1 MNRVT
6 YCINCGEKVE
16 YEVKTRPVAICVN
29 GFLFDAIECYAVC
42 TKCGEEVYAPE
53 VNDANARIRKL
64 YGGNE

>member
-42 TKCGEEVYAPE
+42 TKMRRRGLRAGSQRRECK
-53 VNDANARIRKL
+53 NKKIIRR
-64 YGGNE
+64 N